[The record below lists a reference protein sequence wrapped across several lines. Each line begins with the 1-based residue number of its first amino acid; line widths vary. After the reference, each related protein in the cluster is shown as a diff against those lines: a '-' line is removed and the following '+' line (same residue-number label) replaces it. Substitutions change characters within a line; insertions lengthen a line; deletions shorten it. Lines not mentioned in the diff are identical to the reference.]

1 MAMQRRIRVDHH
13 EVFPQGAYLKD
24 VAPVQDFEAS
34 RARADGVRVQA
45 KDVAKDGSGTGMPL
59 WACTVLDADEDAGRK
74 EAVVVVKV
82 AAAHQPV
89 PPKNTS
95 GFPWVPVEFVGLTAT
110 PYVDDNGNRPRL
122 AWSLRASGM
131 VEPGKSGSEQKAQVA

>member
-1 MAMQRRIRVDHH
+1 MAMQRRIRVGHH
-13 EVFPQGAYLKD
+13 EVFPKGAFLKD

-34 RARADGVRVQA
+34 KDRKDGVRVQA
-45 KDVAKDGSGTGMPL
+45 KDKDTGVPL
-59 WACTVLDADEDAGRK
+59 WACTVLDADEEAGRK

-82 AAAHQPV
+82 AAPHQPV

-95 GFPWVPVEFVGLTAT
+95 GFPWVPVEFTGLTAT
-110 PYVDDNGNRPRL
+110 PYVDENGNRPRL

-131 VEPGKSGSEQKAQVA
+131 VEPGKGEQKAQAV

>member
-1 MAMQRRIRVDHH
+1 MAMQRRIRVDHR

-34 RARADGVRVQA
+34 KARTDGVRVQA
-45 KDVAKDGSGTGMPL
+45 KDMAKDGSGTGLPL

-74 EAVVVVKV
+74 DAVVVVKV

-95 GFPWVPVEFVGLTAT
+95 GFPWTPVEFTGLTAT

-122 AWSLRASGM
+122 AWSLRASGL
-131 VEPGKSGSEQKAQVA
+131 VEPGKGEQKAQAA

>member
-1 MAMQRRIRVDHH
+1 MAMQRRIGVGHH
-13 EVFPQGAYLKD
+13 EVFPKGAFLKD
-24 VAPVQDFEAS
+24 VAAVVDFEAS
-34 RARADGVRVQA
+34 KARTDGVRVQA
-45 KDVAKDGSGTGMPL
+45 KDLDREGRGTGLLL

-74 EAVVVVKV
+74 DTVVVVKV

-95 GFPWVPVEFVGLTAT
+95 GFPWTPVEFTGLVAT
-110 PYVDDNGNRPRL
+110 PYVDDNGHRPRL

-131 VEPGKSGSEQKAQVA
+131 VEPGKAEQKQQAA